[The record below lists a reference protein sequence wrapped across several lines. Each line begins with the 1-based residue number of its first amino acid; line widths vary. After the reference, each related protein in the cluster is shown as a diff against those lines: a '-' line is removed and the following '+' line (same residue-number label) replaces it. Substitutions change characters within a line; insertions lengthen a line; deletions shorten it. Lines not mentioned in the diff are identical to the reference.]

1 MTDPTPL
8 EPLFEP
14 DTDDFDYN
22 RLNELGNR
30 AIALGLLLGHGY
42 RGGQYE
48 LLQRGEVLLLS
59 PPEAYAYLQALVQAG
74 EQPDG

>member
-1 MTDPTPL
+1 MTDSTSF
-8 EPLFEP
+8 ESLFEP
-14 DTDDFDYN
+14 DTDDFDYSQ
-22 RLNELGNR
+22 LNELGNR

-42 RGGQYE
+42 RGRQYE

-59 PPEAYAYLQALVQAG
+59 PSKAYAYLKALIQTG